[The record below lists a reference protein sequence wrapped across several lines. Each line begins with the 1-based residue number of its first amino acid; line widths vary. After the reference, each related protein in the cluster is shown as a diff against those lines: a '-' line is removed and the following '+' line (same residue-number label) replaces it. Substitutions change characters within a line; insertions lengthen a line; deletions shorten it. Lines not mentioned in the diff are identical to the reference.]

1 MPLINVGSGLS
12 PLKLDLMSFVIDW
25 NQTDP
30 LQFQC
35 TMRSFDHNP
44 TTSFSDVATL
54 CNPGGEAPGK
64 IVEELNL
71 ELLWSHGTNGPWN
84 KLRPMVNTVHTF
96 AASPKGSPITS
107 ASNPEMSGS
116 IWIPPVPFMKATEV
130 NGYSIVPLT
139 FKIFGIPNY
148 DTDGTAVYAGH
159 TVPA

>member
-25 NQTDP
+25 NQADP

-35 TMRSFDHNP
+35 TLRSFQHSVS
-44 TTSFSDVATL
+44 TSFSDVATL

-64 IVEELNL
+64 VVEELQL
-71 ELLWSHGTNGPWN
+71 EMLWSHGSNGPWN
-84 KLRPMVNTVHTF
+84 KLRPLVNTVHTF
-96 AASPKGSPITS
+96 AALPKGTGATS
-107 ASNPEMSGS
+107 AANPEMSGS
-116 IWIPPVPFMKATEV
+116 VWIPPVPFMQATEV

-139 FKIFGIPNY
+139 FKIFGIPVY
-148 DTDGTAVYAGH
+148 DTDGTPVYAGH